1 MGRRAEGFQNELLE
15 LGEEIARRRQAV
27 GLTQPQLAER
37 AGLSLDGVL
46 RIEKGRTAASV
57 VTLFQIAAALGCDV
71 PGLFQKPARGKRKR
85 SADDVL
91 ALLEGQPDEVV
102 EAAVACA
109 RAVVKLRESCRR

>member
-15 LGEEIARRRQAV
+15 LGEEIARRRQAI

-71 PGLFQKPARGKRKR
+71 PALFQKAGRASRRRR
-85 SADDVL
+85 STDDVL
-91 ALLEGQPDEVV
+91 ALLEGQPDEVI
-102 EAAVACA
+102 EAAAACA
-109 RAVVKLRESCRR
+109 RAIVRVSTIR